1 LPYFNVNYPFRE
13 LALEEIKK
21 NSKVYMTKKASEL
34 AENIYPKNFKIGGK
48 VGIRAQLIHIKD
60 KKLVSDFLIEG
71 DTFST
76 HVLNTVSP
84 SFTASYPFLNI

>member
-34 AENIYPKNFKIGGK
+34 AENIYPKYFKIEGK
-48 VGIRAQLIHIKD
+48 FGIRA
-60 KKLVSDFLIEG
+60 
-71 DTFST
+71 
-76 HVLNTVSP
+76 
-84 SFTASYPFLNI
+84 